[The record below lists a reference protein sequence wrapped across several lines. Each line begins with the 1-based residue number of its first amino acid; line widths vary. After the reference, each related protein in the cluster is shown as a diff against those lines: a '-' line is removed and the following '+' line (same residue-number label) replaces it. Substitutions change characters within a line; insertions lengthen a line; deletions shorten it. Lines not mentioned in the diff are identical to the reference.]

1 MNSIMNDRFKLG
13 VCVYCM
19 DITNTNIY
27 SVYFRENIKFNPP
40 VPEKYLENMIVQYIS
55 CVANF

>member
-1 MNSIMNDRFKLG
+1 MNDRFKLG